1 MGLRKRQE
9 YTSPL
14 KRQKSLSA
22 ALSSEDA
29 KPCAFTS
36 APLPDV
42 LAALLFSEREADVDY
57 SDAAALP
64 RSCSKARIVAANCV
78 LCRCLQWCSVTL
90 DRKVLH
96 EAYKAV
102 LGIRFFLHLNLGLT
116 ICSVTLARPTIDW

>member
-22 ALSSEDA
+22 ALSSEGA

-36 APLPDV
+36 APLLDV

-57 SDAAALP
+57 SDAAALC
-64 RSCSKARIVAANCV
+64 RSCSKVADCSLELCSMQVPAVV
-78 LCRCLQWCSVTL
+78 LRHS
-90 DRKVLH
+90 
-96 EAYKAV
+96 
-102 LGIRFFLHLNLGLT
+102 
-116 ICSVTLARPTIDW
+116 RP